1 MFPSA
6 VMAMHAPATS
16 REWNEADGMR
26 MRRARGRIRAWK
38 IPSAVTRRDRGC
50 SSDPARWCARAV
62 RARCRSGWILH
73 ECGDGQVG
81 RLERGGRWREGQ
93 RGDQRRRQ
101 AECGRQRGS
110 LVARRGGRM
119 MRARTWPGRVGCTEG
134 SRFRTRPA
142 RRQRP
147 AWPALFREDRCRWRA
162 RTPSGPARHAGSRG
176 RATCRPRQCA
186 LSPGPRR
193 LAAVGTDMCDRSSCR
208 WRYRRIGAG
217 CPSWPRPI
225 VTTRWDASARFAR

>member
-1 MFPSA
+1 MEDTFGDDEAGSRMFVRSGEVVRA
-6 VMAMHAPATS
+6 SGA
-16 REWNEADGMR
+16 REVSKWVDLAR
-26 MRRARGRIRAWK
+26 MRGRSGR
-38 IPSAVTRRDRGC
+38 
-50 SSDPARWCARAV
+50 PAGTWRAV
-62 RARCRSGWILH
+62 AGRA
-73 ECGDGQVG
+73 
-81 RLERGGRWREGQ
+81 
-93 RGDQRRRQ
+93 
-101 AECGRQRGS
+101 
-110 LVARRGGRM
+110 ARRSAAPTGRVRPPAWQPGGSAR
-119 MRARTWPGRVGCTEG
+119 RAHDAGEVWPGCVGCTEG